1 MGYVRPKRAAWPAN
15 RPQWPSKSLR
25 RRAKVAR
32 VFEISGGR
40 TFDEHFFNGLLE
52 DGDCIEVWS
61 WPGPWNDISGR
72 ELRGR
77 YELSIGRYLHL
88 LEDLKSSGVN
98 SCREVLAAIANKA
111 IQATA

>member
-1 MGYVRPKRAAWPAN
+1 MEKTQSRSFDLAVTSNEDHEIDGVYVRAN
-15 RPQWPSKSLR
+15 
-25 RRAKVAR
+25 
-32 VFEISGGR
+32 
-40 TFDEHFFNGLLE
+40 
-52 DGDCIEVWS
+52 DGTLQAIEEGAGIEVWG

-98 SCREVLAAIANKA
+98 SCRAVLAAIADKA
-111 IQATA
+111 LQVTA

>member
-1 MGYVRPKRAAWPAN
+1 MEKNTGKSFGLAVTSNEDHKIDGVYAHAADGTLQA
-15 RPQWPSKSLR
+15 S
-25 RRAKVAR
+25 
-32 VFEISGGR
+32 
-40 TFDEHFFNGLLE
+40 E

-61 WPGPWNDISGR
+61 WPGPWNDTSGR

-111 IQATA
+111 IQVTA